1 MKNVSSVAEP
11 MYRLLRK
18 GERWLWTKQ
27 CSKAFKETKH
37 LLANSHAL
45 TYYDA
50 HKPLGLQCDASAYG
64 VGAVIFHVLPEGEE
78 RPIAFASRTLTSAE
92 KNYAQCEREAL
103 ALIFGLKKF
112 HKFLFGRKFI
122 LYTDHQPLVSILG
135 QNKATP
141 SQAASKLQRWSLIM
155 SAYQYTLK
163 YRKGTEI
170 EVANALS
177 RLPVPSCPKSEG
189 AECLSVF
196 ESTPLNSS
204 DVAKAT
210 ARDGKLCRV
219 VEYTRYGWPS
229 EVPNELEPYY
239 VTRLELPLEQG
250 CVTWGTRVIVPEA
263 LQSAVLSLLHE
274 DHPGTSRM
282 KMLARG
288 FIWWPGLDKA
298 VEDYVRTC
306 RVCQV
311 VQPAMQPVPLH
322 PWPYPSKVWQR
333 LHVDF
338 AMKGQFNFLV
348 LVDAY
353 SKWVEVW
360 LMNSTTTSQMV
371 SKLRNVFAAY
381 GFPDEIVSDN
391 GPQFVSQEFEHFLA
405 KNNIKHTRTPPYHP
419 ISNGA
424 AERLVQTTKRALL
437 KQLLSDV
444 AQNRESVQTGL
455 DSFLMSYR
463 NTPHSVTGSTPAQL
477 FLKRQP
483 KTKLSFLK
491 PDFQQDMFNKQLNNM
506 WQKDKHRGTERGFLV
521 GDKVCGENVAWTDG
535 IVAQIVSPV
544 TYLVNVAGEV
554 RFVHADHLRH
564 SFARPVSAESL
575 QLLPDR
581 MRLAEPQQPPDT
593 DPVVT
598 PTGLPTTTAQP
609 MESALRNTMQSPTS
623 RASTDSPT
631 TAPTTTSHQDTSP
644 AEQSTEV
651 PSKPE
656 AMLRRSGRAR
666 RPPDR
671 FGYEDLRK

>member
-1 MKNVSSVAEP
+1 MLGKLSEYNITLKLEKCKFFQDSVSYLGHKVSADGIYPTEEKVKAILHAPEPTNVTELRAYLGLLNFYSKFMKNVSSVAEP

-37 LLANSHAL
+37 LLANSRAL

-288 FIWWPGLDKA
+288 FIWWPGL
-298 VEDYVRTC
+298 
-306 RVCQV
+306 
-311 VQPAMQPVPLH
+311 
-322 PWPYPSKVWQR
+322 
-333 LHVDF
+333 
-338 AMKGQFNFLV
+338 
-348 LVDAY
+348 
-353 SKWVEVW
+353 
-360 LMNSTTTSQMV
+360 
-371 SKLRNVFAAY
+371 
-381 GFPDEIVSDN
+381 
-391 GPQFVSQEFEHFLA
+391 
-405 KNNIKHTRTPPYHP
+405 
-419 ISNGA
+419 
-424 AERLVQTTKRALL
+424 
-437 KQLLSDV
+437 
-444 AQNRESVQTGL
+444 
-455 DSFLMSYR
+455 
-463 NTPHSVTGSTPAQL
+463 
-477 FLKRQP
+477 
-483 KTKLSFLK
+483 
-491 PDFQQDMFNKQLNNM
+491 
-506 WQKDKHRGTERGFLV
+506 
-521 GDKVCGENVAWTDG
+521 
-535 IVAQIVSPV
+535 
-544 TYLVNVAGEV
+544 
-554 RFVHADHLRH
+554 
-564 SFARPVSAESL
+564 
-575 QLLPDR
+575 
-581 MRLAEPQQPPDT
+581 
-593 DPVVT
+593 
-598 PTGLPTTTAQP
+598 
-609 MESALRNTMQSPTS
+609 
-623 RASTDSPT
+623 
-631 TAPTTTSHQDTSP
+631 
-644 AEQSTEV
+644 
-651 PSKPE
+651 
-656 AMLRRSGRAR
+656 
-666 RPPDR
+666 
-671 FGYEDLRK
+671 